1 MKILHNILALL
12 TLAMIFT
19 ACNSGAPEGEKV
31 EAGQKVDKAE
41 NATASA
47 ESFAVDTE
55 ISQINWVG
63 AKLIGGKHTGLMKLK
78 SGNIDVA
85 DGNITGGKFT
95 VDMASIT
102 DTDLSPDD
110 GKADLEGHLKSDDFF
125 DVANY
130 PEAIFEITS
139 VEAMGDNP
147 DATHKITGNFTLKGV
162 TKSVSIPARV
172 MVSNGQLAAKT
183 PQFVIDRTQWGVKY
197 GSGALGLAQD
207 EIINDEVGLQ
217 LVIKATK

>member
-1 MKILHNILALL
+1 
-12 TLAMIFT
+12 MIFT

-31 EAGQKVDKAE
+31 EAGQKVEKTE
-41 NATASA
+41 NATAAA
-47 ESFAVDTE
+47 ESYAIDTE

-63 AKLIGGKHTGLMKLK
+63 AKLLGKKHTGFMKLK
-78 SGNIDVA
+78 SGNIEVA

-102 DTDLSPDD
+102 DTDLAPEQ

-125 DVANY
+125 DVAKF

-139 VEAMGDNP
+139 VKAMSDNP
-147 DATHKITGNFTLKGV
+147 EATHEITGNFTLKGV
-162 TKSVSIPARV
+162 TKSVSIPASIII
-172 MVSNGQLAAKT
+172 SNGQLAAKT
-183 PQFVIDRTQWGVKY
+183 PQFVIDRTQWGVQY

-217 LVIKATK
+217 LAIKAAK